1 MLSIDGSQGEG
12 GGQILRS
19 ALALSLITG
28 VPFRIEKIRA
38 GRKKPGLL
46 RQHLAAVRAAAEIG
60 QADAGDPQLGADS
73 LEFRPGR
80 VKTGEYHFAVA
91 TAGSACLVVQTVLP
105 PLLLAEG
112 PSALVVEGGTHNPMA
127 PPWDYLARVF
137 FPLLERMGAR
147 VRTTLERH
155 GFYPAGG
162 GRLRVEVEPAARL
175 RGFEL
180 TERGAILGRRARAVL
195 AQLPRSIAER
205 ELEIVRRKLSDF
217 ERACEIEMVES
228 AGPGNVLLIEL
239 ACEHVTEMFVG
250 FGERGLR
257 AHVVAERAVEEA
269 RDYLMRDVPVGPHL
283 ADQLV
288 LPLALAGEGEFR
300 TGPLTPHAYTNLEI
314 VQRFL
319 PARAEVRPVERGGF
333 AVRFSRGA

>member
-19 ALALSLITG
+19 ALALALITG
-28 VPFRIEKIRA
+28 TPFRIDKIRA

-46 RQHLAAVRAAAEIG
+46 RQHLAALRAAVEIG
-60 QADAGDPQLGADS
+60 QAEAGDPQLGAES

-80 VKTGEYHFAVA
+80 VKPGEYRFAVA

-105 PLLLAEG
+105 PLLLADG
-112 PSALVVEGGTHNPMA
+112 PSRLVVEGGTHNPAA

-137 FPLLERMGAR
+137 FPLLERMGPR
-147 VRTTLERH
+147 VRTSLERH

-162 GRLRVEVEPAARL
+162 GRLCVEIEPVPKL

-180 TERGAILGRRARAVL
+180 TQRGALVTRRARAIL
-195 AQLPRSIAER
+195 SHLPREIGER
-205 ELEIVRRKLSDF
+205 ELETLRRKLSDF
-217 ERACEIEMVES
+217 EGACAVEHVDS
-228 AGPGNVLLIEL
+228 PGPGNALLVEL
-239 ACEHVTEMFVG
+239 ECEHVTELFAS

-257 AHVVAERAVEEA
+257 AHVVAERAVEQV
-269 RDYLMRDVPVGPHL
+269 RDYLMRDVPVGPQL

-300 TGPLTPHAYTNLEI
+300 TGPLTPHAYTNLDV

-319 PARAEVRPVERGGF
+319 PARALVSPVTGGGF
-333 AVRFSRGA
+333 ALRFS

>member
-1 MLSIDGSQGEG
+1 MLTIDGAQGEG

-19 ALALSLITG
+19 ALALSLLTG
-28 VPFRIEKIRA
+28 TPFRIERIRA

-46 RQHLAAVRAAAEIG
+46 RQHLAAVRAAVEIG
-60 QADAGDPQLGADS
+60 QADAGDPQLGGES

-80 VKTGEYHFAVA
+80 VKPGEYRFAVA

-105 PLLLAEG
+105 PLLLADG
-112 PSALVVEGGTHNPMA
+112 PSRLVVEGGTHNPAA

-137 FPLLERMGAR
+137 FPLLERMGPR

-162 GRLRVEVEPAARL
+162 GRLCVEIEPAERL

-180 TERGAILGRRARAVL
+180 VERGAILTRRARAIL
-195 AQLPRSIAER
+195 AGLPRTIGER
-205 ELEIVRRKLSDF
+205 ELELVRRKLSDF
-217 ERACEIEMVES
+217 EGCCDVEQVES
-228 AGPGNVLLIEL
+228 AGPGNALLIEL
-239 ACEHVTEMFVG
+239 ACEHVTEIFAG

-269 RDYLMRDVPVGPHL
+269 RDYLMRDCAVGPRL

-288 LPLALAGEGEFR
+288 LPFALAGEGEFR
-300 TGPLTPHAYTNLEI
+300 TGPLTPHTDTNLEV
-314 VQRFL
+314 VQSFL
-319 PARAEVRPVERGGF
+319 PARAEVRPVERGGV